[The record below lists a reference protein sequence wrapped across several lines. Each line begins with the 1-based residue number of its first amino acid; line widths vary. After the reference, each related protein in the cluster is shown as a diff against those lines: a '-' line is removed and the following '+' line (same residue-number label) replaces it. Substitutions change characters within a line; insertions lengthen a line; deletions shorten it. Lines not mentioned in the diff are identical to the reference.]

1 MESGGGNPTVMGIV
15 ISTVLCIG
23 SVVVERN
30 AGDLPAICGSAFHD
44 SILLYL
50 VGVTESIMPGV
61 FEFSSKVAFYAGD
74 GDRFQWVDITKNLDC
89 GSVGIVSDL
98 EGNLS
103 DSGLFN
109 GKPDIVGMIGVSGWF
124 YILAESLR
132 GIFAAAGTEGIQ

>member
-1 MESGGGNPTVMGIV
+1 MNFPA
-15 ISTVLCIG
+15 
-23 SVVVERN
+23 R
-30 AGDLPAICGSAFHD
+30 LP
-44 SILLYL
+44 
-50 VGVTESIMPGV
+50 
-61 FEFSSKVAFYAGD
+61 GD
-74 GDRFQWVDITKNLDC
+74 GDGFQWVDITKNLDG

-109 GKPDIVGMIGVSGWF
+109 GKPDIVEMIGVSGWF

>member
-74 GDRFQWVDITKNLDC
+74 GDGFQWVDITKNLDG

-98 EGNLS
+98 AHWGQT
-103 DSGLFN
+103 
-109 GKPDIVGMIGVSGWF
+109 P
-124 YILAESLR
+124 
-132 GIFAAAGTEGIQ
+132 